1 MARCTLC
8 CCVAQRPGARGA
20 AVLLSAQACRDTLS
34 GWLLGPKGAGRCG
47 CIHNLCHGASDFN
60 CAPGILLFQVLSRGG
75 DVAAD
80 RLEDTTAAQQQRR
93 RVPGLHQLPAQAW
106 LSCALFSSEVQRPW
120 AFLLTSPATG
130 LAASL
135 LCCSNGTFLPSA
147 FIMGL
152 QPGSSLDA
160 EVRCCCE

>member
-1 MARCTLC
+1 M
-8 CCVAQRPGARGA
+8 
-20 AVLLSAQACRDTLS
+20 LLSAQAHRDTYLS
-34 GWLLGPKGAGRCG
+34 WVARPPGAGRCD
-47 CIHNLCHGASDFN
+47 CIHSLCHGASGFN
-60 CAPGILLFQVLSRGG
+60 CAPGIFLFQVLSRGG

-93 RVPGLHQLPAQAW
+93 RVPGLYPAEAW
-106 LSCALFSSEVQRPW
+106 LLCALFPAECCW
-120 AFLLTSPATG
+120 TFLLTSPAIG

-160 EVRCCCE
+160 EVRCCSE

>member
-1 MARCTLC
+1 M
-8 CCVAQRPGARGA
+8 
-20 AVLLSAQACRDTLS
+20 
-34 GWLLGPKGAGRCG
+34 WLPTGLR
-47 CIHNLCHGASDFN
+47 
-60 CAPGILLFQVLSRGG
+60 
-75 DVAAD
+75 
-80 RLEDTTAAQQQRR
+80 TQQQPSSSAGECL
-93 RVPGLHQLPAQAW
+93 VSI
-106 LSCALFSSEVQRPW
+106 SCPLKLGCRAHCFLRKCQRPW

-160 EVRCCCE
+160 EVRCCCK